1 MRNLHVVT
9 ATLEFLGQC
18 QMVLADLEEN
28 LDVPA
33 FAVDSNDFV
42 RVQFGVS
49 AQDGQPIVR
58 PAIPDKDD
66 SGIDPLG

>member
-1 MRNLHVVT
+1 MRNLHVIT

-33 FAVDSNDFV
+33 FSVDSDDFF
-42 RVQFGVS
+42 RIQFGVS
-49 AQDGQPIVR
+49 AQDSQPIIGT
-58 PAIPDKDD
+58 AIPDKDD
-66 SGIDPLG
+66 SGIDPFG